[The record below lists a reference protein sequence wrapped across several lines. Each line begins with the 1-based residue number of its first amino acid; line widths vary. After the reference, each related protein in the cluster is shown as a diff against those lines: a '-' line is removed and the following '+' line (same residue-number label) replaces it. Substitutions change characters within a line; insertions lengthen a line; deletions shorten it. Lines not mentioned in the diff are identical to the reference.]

1 MQRDLT
7 GPSQA
12 QSIRD
17 LLQSLFL
24 LEIIKPSKRI
34 WLGSAWI
41 SDIAIIN
48 NRAKQC
54 ASFEPDWLED
64 YISLVKVLEAV
75 AKRGTEIIIITRNEK
90 TNQSFIEKINQV
102 SKVYSNVKL
111 LLKDEFH
118 EKGLLGTN
126 YELMGSMNFT
136 FNGIQINDEHI
147 KYTYDKEVAAQR
159 QVEMMQKYG
168 RDIS

>member
-7 GPSQA
+7 GPSQT

-17 LLQSLFL
+17 LLQSLFI
-24 LEIIKPSKRI
+24 LEIVQPSKRL

-41 SDIAIIN
+41 SDIPIIN

-54 ASFEPDWLED
+54 ASFEPDWPED
-64 YISLVKVLEAV
+64 YVSLVKVLEAI
-75 AKRGTEIIIITRNEK
+75 AKRGVELIIITRNVQ
-90 TNQSFIEKINQV
+90 TNQSFIDKINIV
-102 SKVYSNVKL
+102 SSKYPNLKL
-111 LLKDEFH
+111 ILKDDFH
-118 EKGLLGTN
+118 EKGLLGED

-136 FNGIQINDEHI
+136 RNGIEINDEHI
-147 KYTYDKEVAAQR
+147 KYTCDPEVAAQR

-168 RDIS
+168 QDL

>member
-24 LEIIKPSKRI
+24 LEIVKPSKRV

-41 SDIAIIN
+41 SDIPIIN

-54 ASFEPDWLED
+54 ASFEPDWPED
-64 YISLVKVLEAV
+64 YVSLVKVLEAIV
-75 AKRGTEIIIITRNEK
+75 KRGVELIIITRNDRP
-90 TNQSFIEKINQV
+90 NQSFIEKIKIV
-102 SKVYSNVKL
+102 ASKYPNLKL
-111 LLKDEFH
+111 ILKDEFH
-118 EKGLLGTN
+118 EKGLLGED

-136 FNGIQINDEHI
+136 RNGIEINDEHI
-147 KYTYDKEVAAQR
+147 KYTCDTEVAAQR

-168 RDIS
+168 QDL

>member
-24 LEIIKPSKRI
+24 LEIVQPSKRL

-41 SDIAIIN
+41 SDIPIIN

-54 ASFEPDWLED
+54 ASFEPDWPED
-64 YISLVKVLEAV
+64 YVSLVKVLEAI
-75 AKRGTEIIIITRNEK
+75 AKRGVELIIITRNDRS
-90 TNQSFIEKINQV
+90 NQSFIDKINIV
-102 SKVYSNVKL
+102 SSKYPNLKL
-111 LLKDEFH
+111 ILKDEFH
-118 EKGLLGTN
+118 EKGLLGED

-136 FNGIQINDEHI
+136 RNGIEINDEHI
-147 KYTYDKEVAAQR
+147 KYTCDKEVAAQR

-168 RDIS
+168 QDL

>member
-24 LEIIKPSKRI
+24 LEIVKPSKRI

-54 ASFEPDWLED
+54 ASFEPDWPED
-64 YISLVKVLEAV
+64 YISLVKVLESI
-75 AKRGTEIIIITRNEK
+75 AKRGTEVIIITRNER
-90 TNQSFIEKINQV
+90 TNHSFIEKIEHI
-102 SKVYSNVKL
+102 SKTYSNLKL
-111 LLKDEFH
+111 ILKDEFH

-136 FNGIQINDEHI
+136 YNGIQINDEHI
-147 KYTYDKEVAAQR
+147 KYTFDKEVAAQR
-159 QVEMMQKYG
+159 QIEMMQKYG
-168 RDIS
+168 EDIL